1 MRKTFKF
8 LPLVAAL
15 ALTGCMSMAP
25 SYERPQAPILNAWPT
40 GEAYADA
47 KINQQA
53 LPDWHEF
60 FTDERLRKVI
70 ELTLENNRDYR
81 VAMLNVQRCVM
92 RTTSNARNF
101 CRAFRGLVPESILV
115 RQER

>member
-40 GEAYADA
+40 EDA
-47 KINQQA
+47 
-53 LPDWHEF
+53 L
-60 FTDERLRKVI
+60 
-70 ELTLENNRDYR
+70 
-81 VAMLNVQRCVM
+81 CV
-92 RTTSNARNF
+92 
-101 CRAFRGLVPESILV
+101 
-115 RQER
+115 